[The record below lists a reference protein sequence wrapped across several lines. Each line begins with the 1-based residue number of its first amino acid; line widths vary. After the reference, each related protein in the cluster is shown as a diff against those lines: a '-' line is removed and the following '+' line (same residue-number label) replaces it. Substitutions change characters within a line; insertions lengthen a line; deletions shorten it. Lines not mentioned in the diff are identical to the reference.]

1 MIVQSPDHNDSKEDS
16 ESGITNSESNS
27 LQSAT
32 GKRKRCEMVEET
44 KRKKIPSSEESIIHF
59 LEKMHK
65 DIKEGQK
72 EVLDQLKRQ
81 HEQKKMKTEDA
92 KINLM
97 AKLVDKITEKK

>member
-1 MIVQSPDHNDSKEDS
+1 MIVQSPDHTDS

-27 LQSAT
+27 SQSTT
-32 GKRKRCEMVEET
+32 GKRKRCEIVEET

-81 HEQKKMKTEDA
+81 HEQKKNE
-92 KINLM
+92 N
-97 AKLVDKITEKK
+97 

>member
-16 ESGITNSESNS
+16 ESNS
-27 LQSAT
+27 LQSTT
-32 GKRKRCEMVEET
+32 GKRKGCEMVEET

-81 HEQKKMKTEDA
+81 HEQKKK
-92 KINLM
+92 
-97 AKLVDKITEKK
+97 

>member
-65 DIKEGQK
+65 DIKEVQK

-81 HEQKKMKTEDA
+81 HEQKKNE
-92 KINLM
+92 N
-97 AKLVDKITEKK
+97 